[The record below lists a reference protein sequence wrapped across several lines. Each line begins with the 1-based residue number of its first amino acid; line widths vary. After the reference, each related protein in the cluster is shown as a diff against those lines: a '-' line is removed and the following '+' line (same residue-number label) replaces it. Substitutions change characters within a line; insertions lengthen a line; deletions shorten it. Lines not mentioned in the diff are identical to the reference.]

1 MLCAVGLSF
10 PLIVVGGVHFLV
22 ASVNA
27 KHFHLNLVKY
37 PRGKTIIKNS
47 LLWI

>member
-1 MLCAVGLSF
+1 MLCAVGFSF
-10 PLIVVGGVHFLV
+10 PLIVVGGVHLLV
-22 ASVNA
+22 ASVNP
-27 KHFHLNLVKY
+27 KHFYLNHVKY